1 MRGMYEF
8 GREAAENA
16 QLRAHFVLMAMEIC
30 DACGQV
36 SCIKAMLPSY
46 VHII

>member
-1 MRGMYEF
+1 MMGMCEF

-16 QLRAHFVLMAMEIC
+16 KLRAHFVCIAMEIC

-36 SCIKAMLPSY
+36 SCIKVMPLSY
-46 VHII
+46 AHII